1 MNTHHEDQKQNII
14 VGYTEFVSY
23 SPLTKAFA
31 YVDGKIEKTPSAQMI
46 TGTATRKL
54 TTFREYA
61 DRVMAADCKTA
72 MGYGQYSSDYPDSVN
87 IVVAK
92 QTRPSDNYIAR
103 TREFFSFQ
111 SGPGIFMGD
120 HDPSPFGPVL
130 TPDELLS
137 ILIDIHPDI
146 ANAAIFIRGSV
157 SAGVHKKGEHPLPN
171 SGHHL
176 YIAVADAAD
185 ISRYG
190 HALVEKLWLR
200 GYGFIA
206 LSKRGDA
213 LVRTVID
220 SAVFSPERLD
230 FVGKPIIQGNQLT
243 YAAPESKLIE
253 GCLLDT
259 STLPSLTLEEK
270 SQFQALVEAA
280 KAKIKKKAG
289 KLKND
294 WKAKTVAELVERG
307 ASEKEAKKTADKIC
321 SGSGQN
327 LYDEFPLEFTSA
339 GIVTINQVLANPNDY
354 DEQTLADPVE
364 GREYGR
370 MTAKF
375 YWNDGSPVINS
386 MAHGGC
392 VYFLKGKK
400 KQEAGKLGENFE
412 VEDHDDVFLPQ
423 ASENPVLVALRGR
436 DLYIKSLSDGRHEMV
451 CPWAHEHNPPISD
464 SNHAIFYEPRNGRL
478 LGGFK
483 CECCKKN
490 ISDLLTLLNIQRRDA
505 KHKPII
511 RSIGGGLHEII
522 DKSEQLVAETG
533 QYFQQGGLIVRVT
546 TNPNQSA
553 EIKPLNKATIQRLLT
568 SIAVWMKFDKRS
580 NKWYEVDCPVNYAHI
595 LHDSIEFRHIPALLA
610 LARQPAFRA
619 DGSLSVRPGYDPLSF
634 IYGVYDEHEFSIP
647 ANPSRE
653 DAERALLLL
662 RCLLAEVAFK
672 SAHDEAAALAT
683 ILNAAVRPSLPAA
696 PGTLVTTHSPGGG
709 KSFLLDIFS
718 AFATPGDVSAATF
731 SNDDAEMSKQI
742 IATLMEGV
750 AVIKFDEMKSDLLPI
765 KTLLS
770 MLTASSI
777 EGRILGVSKIARPS
791 TRALVLFAGN
801 NVSVVADTSR
811 RVLTVELD
819 PQIERPESREF
830 INNPLWEIRQN
841 RGLYV
846 SAALTIIKAWVDSG
860 KPKAEIK
867 PLNGYE
873 MWSDYCRQPLLW
885 LGMADP
891 CARMFEAMDND
902 PDRVTLGWLQEA
914 WYGVF
919 KSDAKMIREVRS
931 YLNTYKCDDLLEVIT
946 EIAGGRDGIDNKRLG
961 WWIKKHAGRI
971 VNGWRFEKDTTFK
984 SNSERWKVVKIL
996 S

>member
-1 MNTHHEDQKQNII
+1 
-14 VGYTEFVSY
+14 
-23 SPLTKAFA
+23 
-31 YVDGKIEKTPSAQMI
+31 VDGKIEKKPSAQMI

-92 QTRPSDNYIAR
+92 QTRPSDRYIAR
-103 TREFFSFQ
+103 TREFFSFK

-120 HDPSPFGPVL
+120 HDPSSFGPIL
-130 TPDELLS
+130 TSDELLS

-157 SAGVHKKGEHPLPN
+157 SAGVHKKGGRPRPSE
-171 SGHHL
+171 GYHL

-190 HALVEKLWLR
+190 QTLVEKLWLR

-213 LVRTVID
+213 LIRTVID
-220 SAVFSPERLD
+220 GAVFSPERLD
-230 FVGKPIIQGNQLT
+230 FVGKPVTQGSELAYT
-243 YAAPESKLIE
+243 APESKLIE

-280 KAKIKKKAG
+280 KAKIREKADQ
-289 KLKND
+289 LKNA
-294 WKAKTVAELVERG
+294 WKAKTVAKLVERG
-307 ASEKEAKKTADKIC
+307 ASEKEAKKTVDKIC
-321 SGSGQN
+321 SGNGQN
-327 LYDEFPLEFTSA
+327 LCDEFPLEFTSA
-339 GIVTINQVLANPNDY
+339 GTVTVKQVLANPNDY

-364 GREYGR
+364 GPEYGR
-370 MTAKF
+370 LTAKF
-375 YWNDGSPVINS
+375 YWNDGSPIINS

-400 KQEAGKLGENFE
+400 KQKAGKLGEKFE

-423 ASENPVLVALRGR
+423 ASENPVLAALRSR
-436 DLYIKSLSDGRHEMV
+436 DLYVKSLGNSQHEMV
-451 CPWAHEHNPPISD
+451 CPWAHEHQPSISD
-464 SNHAIFYEPRNGRL
+464 NNHAIFYEPRDGRL

-483 CECCKKN
+483 CACCKKN

-511 RSIGGGLHEII
+511 RCVGGGLHEIV
-522 DKSEQLVAETG
+522 DKAEQLVAETG
-533 QYFQQGGLIVRVT
+533 QYFQQGGVIVRVI
-546 TNPNQSA
+546 TNPNQSTA
-553 EIKPLNKATIQRLLT
+553 IKPLNNATVQRLLT

-580 NKWYEVDCPVNYAHI
+580 NEWYEVDCPKNYANT

-610 LARQPAFRA
+610 LARQPAFRD
-619 DGSLSVRPGYDPLSF
+619 DGSLSVRPGYDPQSS
-634 IYGVYDEHEFSIP
+634 IYGIYDEHDFSIP
-647 ANPSRE
+647 ANPSRD
-653 DAERALLLL
+653 DAGKALLLL
-662 RCLLAEVAFK
+662 KGLLTEVAFK
-672 SAHDEAAALAT
+672 SAHDEAATLAT
-683 ILNAAVRPSLPAA
+683 ILNAAIRPSLPAA

-709 KSFLLDIFS
+709 KSYLLDIFS

-731 SNDDAEMSKQI
+731 SNDDTEMSKQI
-742 IATLMEGV
+742 MATLMEGV

-801 NVSVVADTSR
+801 NVSVVADISR

-819 PQIERPESREF
+819 PQIEQPESREF
-830 INNPLWEIRQN
+830 INNPLREIRQN

-846 SAALTIIKAWVDSG
+846 SAALIIIKAWIDAG
-860 KPKAEIK
+860 GPKVEIK

-873 MWSDYCRQPLLW
+873 MWGDYCRQPLLW

-891 CARMFEAMDND
+891 CARMFEVMDND
-902 PDRVTLGWLQEA
+902 PDRVTLGWLQDA

-919 KSDAKMIREVRS
+919 KSDARMIREVRVF
-931 YLNTYKCDDLLEVIT
+931 LNTYKSDDLLEAIT

-971 VNGWRFEKDTTFK
+971 VNGRRFEKDTTFK
-984 SNSERWKVVKIL
+984 SNSERWKVVMV
-996 S
+996 SSV